1 MNNALASMLST
12 ATGKTGIIQNA
23 QDGINKT
30 IKTLDQ
36 RYTDMEVTIE
46 ATMARYKSQFTA
58 LDTMVSKLNSTAAYL
73 TQQFSSS
80 RS

>member
-1 MNNALASMLST
+1 
-12 ATGKTGIIQNA
+12 
-23 QDGINKT
+23 
-30 IKTLDQ
+30 
-36 RYTDMEVTIE
+36 MEATIE

-58 LDTMVSKLNSTAAYL
+58 LDTMVSKLNSTATYL

>member
-1 MNNALASMLST
+1 MNNTLTTMLST
-12 ATGKTGIIQNA
+12 ATGSTGVIQNA

-36 RYTDMEVTIE
+36 RYTEMEATIE
-46 ATMARYKSQFTA
+46 ATMARYKAQFTA
-58 LDTMVSKLNSTAAYL
+58 LDTMVSKLNSTATYL
-73 TQQFSSS
+73 TQQFSS